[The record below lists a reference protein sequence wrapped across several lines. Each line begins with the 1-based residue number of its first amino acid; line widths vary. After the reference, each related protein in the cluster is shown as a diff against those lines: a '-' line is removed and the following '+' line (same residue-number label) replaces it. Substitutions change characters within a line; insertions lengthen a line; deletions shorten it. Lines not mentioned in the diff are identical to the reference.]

1 MIFIVRET
9 ALSRESNQHPITLIW
24 VPVSC
29 RRQAKKVVSMS
40 ASISESVIGCLTT
53 LYIRRMDDQAHVKK
67 KNLTCLQHP
76 TVTEGGEAIEAP
88 IVPGSEMLALML
100 TAF

>member
-1 MIFIVRET
+1 
-9 ALSRESNQHPITLIW
+9 
-24 VPVSC
+24 
-29 RRQAKKVVSMS
+29 MS

-53 LYIRRMDDQAHVKK
+53 LYIRRMDDLAHVKK
-67 KNLTCLQHP
+67 NNLTYLQHP

-100 TAF
+100 TAFLTCLLQVYWSLD

>member
-1 MIFIVRET
+1 
-9 ALSRESNQHPITLIW
+9 
-24 VPVSC
+24 
-29 RRQAKKVVSMS
+29 MS

-53 LYIRRMDDQAHVKK
+53 LFIRRMDDLAHVKKKK

-88 IVPGSEMLALML
+88 IVPGSDMLALML
-100 TAF
+100 TAFLICLLQYTGPQISVIGC

>member
-1 MIFIVRET
+1 
-9 ALSRESNQHPITLIW
+9 
-24 VPVSC
+24 
-29 RRQAKKVVSMS
+29 MS

-53 LYIRRMDDQAHVKK
+53 LYNNIRRMDDLAHVKK
-67 KNLTCLQHP
+67 QNNLTCLQHP

-100 TAF
+100 TAFLTCLLQYTGPQISVIGC